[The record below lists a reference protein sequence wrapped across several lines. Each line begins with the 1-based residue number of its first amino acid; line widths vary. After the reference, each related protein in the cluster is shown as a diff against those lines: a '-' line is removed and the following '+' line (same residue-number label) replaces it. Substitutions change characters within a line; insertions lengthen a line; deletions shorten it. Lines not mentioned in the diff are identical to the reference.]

1 MVLLWKRVTVGDEI
15 NDDMM
20 TRASIA
26 SRSLLE
32 TFEMT
37 CEYRF
42 ELFDATRRSSPS
54 KLLTIKHTL

>member
-1 MVLLWKRVTVGDEI
+1 VTVGDEI

-42 ELFDATRRSSPS
+42 ELFDATPPSSPS